1 MDIVKP
7 KLPFLETMVTQ
18 ACNLSCLGCSNYADL
33 PNKGYVKWDDAK
45 IDLEKW
51 LERIDFLDFGIF
63 GGEPLMNPEI
73 EDWIVGLRK
82 LMPETQI
89 RFTTNGLL
97 LHKKMHIVR
106 LLHDIG
112 NVVFKISNHFYEH
125 KTLNKT
131 IQKIMEMYD
140 WQPVFEYGIERYRTS
155 NNLRFYVR
163 RSEYFLKTY
172 KGEYKEM
179 RPHSNNPVDSFS
191 LCCQQTCPLLYKGK
205 IYKCSTAGLLEDTLI
220 KLNYP
225 NFDEWKPYISKG
237 LNHDCSAQELKSFI
251 DNFGKPNE
259 VCRMCPSDEDTQ
271 SKILHLD
278 NVSRKKY
285 AIRPAG

>member
-237 LNHDCSAQELKSFI
+237 LSHDCSAQELKSFI